1 MLIVTN
7 KRMPLASVW
16 LLGVALKIIHTGD
29 VDFEDAGSL
38 SLGRHKLHLK
48 DCHQR

>member
-29 VDFEDAGSL
+29 VDFEDVGSL

-48 DCHQR
+48 DYHQR